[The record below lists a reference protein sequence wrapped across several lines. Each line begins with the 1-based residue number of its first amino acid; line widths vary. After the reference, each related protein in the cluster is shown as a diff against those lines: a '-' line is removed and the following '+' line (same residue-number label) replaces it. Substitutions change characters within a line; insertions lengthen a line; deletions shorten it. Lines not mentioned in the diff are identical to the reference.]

1 MCETGPEWG
10 IRYRKEEKNLGKKH
24 FYFLPKILLFL
35 SRRKKTLEDN
45 FTLFKL
51 YFLNIN
57 FFLPVLKSVTQER
70 K

>member
-1 MCETGPEWG
+1 MCETGPEG
-10 IRYRKEEKNLGKKH
+10 GKRYRKEERNLGKIH

-51 YFLNIN
+51 HFLNIN